1 MRSLQRKMTAGSVS
15 VPQIIPLRLPLPG
28 KAKHEI
34 DTNTH
39 VEIKSD
45 TPDVTIYYT
54 LDGSKP
60 ELFRRPGYG
69 ECNTFKYK
77 GPITLP
83 DGKITVKAL
92 AVTKDCRES
101 AIVTKVFLVEYEPP
115 NILFAAEDNDEN
127 FLKDLSNQELEGGLT
142 VAKLKKKGVNVK
154 SKSSWNDT
162 AQEFQGLEVERRTVQ
177 KSLKGPRF
185 LNGHLETPGY
195 REKSISPPPTHQSQF
210 IGSAVSSRKSLTSTQ
225 TMRIQRETDFLRCA
239 HCLAPRPSDPFA
251 RFCQECGSPI
261 LPVPGCRLPPPEGAQ
276 MGLCVECRTMVP
288 MNTPTCIVCEAAIA
302 PQLQPQASICL
313 KGKVICRVC
322 GTGNPIHIKHCVT
335 CESRL
340 PEIQTPAL
348 SGDAPPPL
356 SSHLGRTIS
365 CSKCGRDNHCDA
377 RFCDWCGAKSSTV
390 LKTGGFQEENN
401 ILKPGPPP
409 SYFTCFKC
417 GASNHPYARFC
428 GSCGVYIEPPSRL
441 GSQNSMLLS
450 AGDTFVFSEDK
461 GLQTRAAWEPL
472 VVSLP
477 KSRLDRTERKDKGT
491 QTIGL
496 FYPSSALLE
505 KKELELVSQKEKQEK
520 MSDRKPLL
528 TAISPGRGYWRKQ
541 LDHVCAH
548 LRSYAQN
555 NPEFRALI
563 GEPRM
568 GKIISATVHED
579 GYEVSLR
586 LNYILAINKDIL
598 TGKPMKFDNHYL
610 STVTEGRDGRYDS
623 QASLVCEE
631 GHSISSPREK
641 VKRTKKTRTF
651 LEKEDKLSPEARQL
665 LKEVGPAGE
674 GKISLVEQLLDEGAD
689 PNCTNSEDRPA
700 LTVAVLNRHDEV
712 VPVLVQKGADI
723 DQQSGPHNNTAL
735 HEATLHGLEG
745 KRCIKVLLGCNAN
758 IKKKNEKGLSAYDLA
773 LKTGNEEI
781 ISLFASKLGQGMLDK
796 LTKPK
801 NISLAMA

>member
-1 MRSLQRKMTAGSVS
+1 MPVSAESLQRKMTAGSVS

-60 ELFRRPGYG
+60 ELVRRPGYG
-69 ECNTFKYK
+69 EHNTFKYK
-77 GPITLP
+77 GPIRLP

-115 NILFAAEDNDEN
+115 NILFADEDNDEN
-127 FLKDLSNQELEGGLT
+127 FLKDLSNQELEGGLSVT
-142 VAKLKKKGVNVK
+142 KLKKKGVKVE

-162 AQEFQGLEVERRTVQ
+162 AQEFQDLELERRTVH

-185 LNGHLETPGY
+185 VNGHLETQGY
-195 REKSISPPPTHQSQF
+195 GEKSISSPPTHQS
-210 IGSAVSSRKSLTSTQ
+210 
-225 TMRIQRETDFLRCA
+225 
-239 HCLAPRPSDPFA
+239 
-251 RFCQECGSPI
+251 
-261 LPVPGCRLPPPEGAQ
+261 Q

-288 MNTPTCIVCEAAIA
+288 MNTPTCIVCEAPIA

-340 PEIQTPAL
+340 PEIQTRTTTML
-348 SGDAPPPL
+348 VFGSD
-356 SSHLGRTIS
+356 SVQSHLGRTIS

-377 RFCDWCGAKSSTV
+377 RFCDWCGA
-390 LKTGGFQEENN
+390 
-401 ILKPGPPP
+401 KPGPPP

-441 GSQNSMLLS
+441 GSQNSMLLG

-477 KSRLDRTERKDKGT
+477 KSRLDITERKDKGT

-496 FYPSSALLE
+496 FYPSSTLLE
-505 KKELELVSQKEKQEK
+505 KKELELISQKEKQDK

-586 LNYILAINKDIL
+586 LNYTLSINKDIL

-610 STVTEGRDGRYDS
+610 STVTEGRDGWYDS

-631 GHSISSPREK
+631 GHSITSPREK
-641 VKRTKKTRTF
+641 VKRTKKTRKL

-665 LKEVGPAGE
+665 LKEVGPEGE

-723 DQQSGPHNNTAL
+723 DQQSGPHNTTAL
-735 HEATLHGLEG
+735 HEAALLGLEG
-745 KRCIKVLLGCNAN
+745 KKCIKVLLGCNAN
-758 IKKKNEKGLSAYDLA
+758 IKKKNGKGLSAYDLA

>member
-1 MRSLQRKMTAGSVS
+1 MPVSAESLQRKMTAGSVS

-60 ELFRRPGYG
+60 ELVRRPGYG
-69 ECNTFKYK
+69 EHNTFKYK
-77 GPITLP
+77 GPIRLP

-115 NILFAAEDNDEN
+115 NILFADEDNDEN
-127 FLKDLSNQELEGGLT
+127 FLKDLSNQELEGGLSVT
-142 VAKLKKKGVNVK
+142 KLKKKGVKVE

-162 AQEFQGLEVERRTVQ
+162 AQEFQDLELERRTVH

-185 LNGHLETPGY
+185 VNGHLETQGY
-195 REKSISPPPTHQSQF
+195 GEKSISSPPTHQSQF
-210 IGSAVSSRKSLTSTQ
+210 ISSAVSSRKSLTSTQ
-225 TMRIQRETDFLRCA
+225 TMRIQRETDFLKCA

-261 LPVPGCRLPPPEGAQ
+261 LPVPGYHLPSPEGAQ

-288 MNTPTCIVCEAAIA
+288 MNTPTCIVCEAPIA

-340 PEIQTPAL
+340 PEIQTRTTTML
-348 SGDAPPPL
+348 VFGSD
-356 SSHLGRTIS
+356 SVQSHLGRTIS

-377 RFCDWCGAKSSTV
+377 RFCDWCGA
-390 LKTGGFQEENN
+390 
-401 ILKPGPPP
+401 KPGPPP

-441 GSQNSMLLS
+441 GSQNSMLLG

-477 KSRLDRTERKDKGT
+477 KSRLDITERKDKGT

-496 FYPSSALLE
+496 FYPSSTLLE
-505 KKELELVSQKEKQEK
+505 KKELELISQKEKQDK

-528 TAISPGRGYWRKQ
+528 TAISPGR
-541 LDHVCAH
+541 
-548 LRSYAQN
+548 
-555 NPEFRALI
+555 
-563 GEPRM
+563 
-568 GKIISATVHED
+568 
-579 GYEVSLR
+579 
-586 LNYILAINKDIL
+586 
-598 TGKPMKFDNHYL
+598 
-610 STVTEGRDGRYDS
+610 
-623 QASLVCEE
+623 VCEE
-631 GHSISSPREK
+631 GHSITSPREK
-641 VKRTKKTRTF
+641 VKRTKKTRKL

-665 LKEVGPAGE
+665 LKEVGPEGE

-723 DQQSGPHNNTAL
+723 DQQSGPHNTTAL
-735 HEATLHGLEG
+735 HEAALLGLEG
-745 KRCIKVLLGCNAN
+745 KKCIKVLLGCNAN
-758 IKKKNEKGLSAYDLA
+758 IKKKNGKGLSAYDLA

>member
-1 MRSLQRKMTAGSVS
+1 MTAGSVS

-69 ECNTFKYK
+69 ERNTFKYK

-115 NILFAAEDNDEN
+115 NILFADEDNDEN
-127 FLKDLSNQELEGGLT
+127 FLKDLSNQASYSNG
-142 VAKLKKKGVNVK
+142 
-154 SKSSWNDT
+154 
-162 AQEFQGLEVERRTVQ
+162 
-177 KSLKGPRF
+177 KSLFDHNILYYITERQNPGSCQVSLLLF
-185 LNGHLETPGY
+185 LYLPIFVEP
-195 REKSISPPPTHQSQF
+195 SLFQF

-225 TMRIQRETDFLRCA
+225 TMRIQRETDFLKCA

-288 MNTPTCIVCEAAIA
+288 MNTPTCIVCEAPIA

-340 PEIQTPAL
+340 PEIQTPAF
-348 SGDAPPPL
+348 SGDTPPPL

-377 RFCDWCGAKSSTV
+377 RFCDWCGAK
-390 LKTGGFQEENN
+390 
-401 ILKPGPPP
+401 PGPPP
-409 SYFTCFKC
+409 NYFTCFKC

-441 GSQNSMLLS
+441 ASQNSMLLG
-450 AGDTFVFSEDK
+450 AGDTFVFS
-461 GLQTRAAWEPL
+461 EPL

-496 FYPSSALLE
+496 FYPSSTLLE
-505 KKELELVSQKEKQEK
+505 KKELELVSLKEKQEK

-555 NPEFRALI
+555 NPEFRTLI

-586 LNYILAINKDIL
+586 LNYILAINKVMVL
-598 TGKPMKFDNHYL
+598 L
-610 STVTEGRDGRYDS
+610 SVFS
-623 QASLVCEE
+623 Q
-631 GHSISSPREK
+631 
-641 VKRTKKTRTF
+641 
-651 LEKEDKLSPEARQL
+651 PEARQL
-665 LKEVGPAGE
+665 LKEVGPEGE

-689 PNCTNSEDRPA
+689 PNCTNSEHRPA

-735 HEATLHGLEG
+735 HEATLLGLEG
-745 KRCIKVLLGCNAN
+745 KKCIKVLLGCNAN

-796 LTKPK
+796 LTMPK
-801 NISLAMA
+801 NLSLAMA

>member
-1 MRSLQRKMTAGSVS
+1 MTAGSVS

-69 ECNTFKYK
+69 EHNTFKYK
-77 GPITLP
+77 GPVTLP

-101 AIVTKVFLVEYEPP
+101 TIVTKVFLVEYEPP
-115 NILFAAEDNDEN
+115 NILFVDEDNDEN
-127 FLKDLSNQELEGGLT
+127 FLKDLSNQASYNNGNSLFDHNILYYIIERQNPGSCRVSLLFFP
-142 VAKLKKKGVNVK
+142 L
-154 SKSSWNDT
+154 S
-162 AQEFQGLEVERRTVQ
+162 VERRTVH

-195 REKSISPPPTHQSQF
+195 RDNLGSLIPCAGFHCRRLQDLAAQIENTFNQFAVIS
-210 IGSAVSSRKSLTSTQ
+210 
-225 TMRIQRETDFLRCA
+225 RCA

-288 MNTPTCIVCEAAIA
+288 MNTPTCIVCEAPIA

-340 PEIQTPAL
+340 PEIQTP
-348 SGDAPPPL
+348 
-356 SSHLGRTIS
+356 
-365 CSKCGRDNHCDA
+365 
-377 RFCDWCGAKSSTV
+377 
-390 LKTGGFQEENN
+390 
-401 ILKPGPPP
+401 GPPP

-441 GSQNSMLLS
+441 GSQNSMLLG
-450 AGDTFVFSEDK
+450 AGDTFVFSE
-461 GLQTRAAWEPL
+461 TRAAWDPL

-477 KSRLDRTERKDKGT
+477 KSRLDITERKDKGT

-496 FYPSSALLE
+496 FYPSSTLLE
-505 KKELELVSQKEKQEK
+505 KKELELLSQKEKQEK

-586 LNYILAINKDIL
+586 LNYILAINK
-598 TGKPMKFDNHYL
+598 
-610 STVTEGRDGRYDS
+610 
-623 QASLVCEE
+623 
-631 GHSISSPREK
+631 
-641 VKRTKKTRTF
+641 
-651 LEKEDKLSPEARQL
+651 PEARQL
-665 LKEVGPAGE
+665 LKEVGPEGE

-689 PNCTNSEDRPA
+689 PNCTNREDRPA

-735 HEATLHGLEG
+735 HEAALLGLEG
-745 KRCIKVLLGCNAN
+745 KNCIKVLLGCNAN

-801 NISLAMA
+801 NINLAMA

>member
-1 MRSLQRKMTAGSVS
+1 MTAGSVS

-45 TPDVTIYYT
+45 TPDVTVYYT

-69 ECNTFKYK
+69 ERNTFKYK

-127 FLKDLSNQELEGGLT
+127 FLKDLSNQASYSNG
-142 VAKLKKKGVNVK
+142 
-154 SKSSWNDT
+154 
-162 AQEFQGLEVERRTVQ
+162 
-177 KSLKGPRF
+177 KSLFDHNILYYITER
-185 LNGHLETPGY
+185 HHPGM
-195 REKSISPPPTHQSQF
+195 
-210 IGSAVSSRKSLTSTQ
+210 LTSLGSLIPCIGFHCRRLQDLAAQIENTLNQ
-225 TMRIQRETDFLRCA
+225 FAIISRCA

-261 LPVPGCRLPPPEGAQ
+261 LPVPGGRLPPPEGAQ
-276 MGLCVECRTMVP
+276 MGLCVECRTTVP
-288 MNTPTCIVCEAAIA
+288 MNTPTCIVCEAPIA

-377 RFCDWCGAKSSTV
+377 RFCDWCGAK
-390 LKTGGFQEENN
+390 
-401 ILKPGPPP
+401 PGPPP

-450 AGDTFVFSEDK
+450 DK

-477 KSRLDRTERKDKGT
+477 KSKLDTTERKDKGT

-496 FYPSSALLE
+496 FYPSSTLLE

-586 LNYILAINKDIL
+586 LNYILAINKGIL
-598 TGKPMKFDNHYL
+598 TGQPMKFDNHYL

-623 QASLVCEE
+623 Q
-631 GHSISSPREK
+631 
-641 VKRTKKTRTF
+641 
-651 LEKEDKLSPEARQL
+651 PEARQL
-665 LKEVGPAGE
+665 LKEVGPEGE
-674 GKISLVEQLLDEGAD
+674 GQISLVEQLLDEGAD

-712 VPVLVQKGADI
+712 VPLLVQKGADI

-735 HEATLHGLEG
+735 HEATLIGLEG
-745 KRCIKVLLGCNAN
+745 KKCIKVLLGCNAN

>member
-1 MRSLQRKMTAGSVS
+1 MTAGSVS

-69 ECNTFKYK
+69 EHNTFKYK
-77 GPITLP
+77 GPVTLP

-101 AIVTKVFLVEYEPP
+101 TIVTKVFLVEYEPP
-115 NILFAAEDNDEN
+115 NILFVDEDNDEN
-127 FLKDLSNQELEGGLT
+127 FLKDLSNQASYNNGNSLFDHNILYYII
-142 VAKLKKKGVNVK
+142 
-154 SKSSWNDT
+154 
-162 AQEFQGLEVERRTVQ
+162 ERQNPGSCRV
-177 KSLKGPRF
+177 SLLFFP
-185 LNGHLETPGY
+185 LSL
-195 REKSISPPPTHQSQF
+195 IS
-210 IGSAVSSRKSLTSTQ
+210 SAVSSRKSLTSTQ
-225 TMRIQRETDFLRCA
+225 TMRIQRETDFLKCA

-288 MNTPTCIVCEAAIA
+288 MNTPTCIVCEAPIA

-348 SGDAPPPL
+348 SGDTPPPL

-377 RFCDWCGAKSSTV
+377 RFCDWCGA
-390 LKTGGFQEENN
+390 
-401 ILKPGPPP
+401 KPGPPP

-441 GSQNSMLLS
+441 GSQNSMLL
-450 AGDTFVFSEDK
+450 
-461 GLQTRAAWEPL
+461 AAWDPL

-477 KSRLDRTERKDKGT
+477 KSRLDITERKDKGT

-496 FYPSSALLE
+496 FYPSSTLLE
-505 KKELELVSQKEKQEK
+505 KKELELLSQKEKQEK

-555 NPEFRALI
+555 NPEFRHFSW
-563 GEPRM
+563 G
-568 GKIISATVHED
+568 SA
-579 GYEVSLR
+579 
-586 LNYILAINKDIL
+586 
-598 TGKPMKFDNHYL
+598 
-610 STVTEGRDGRYDS
+610 
-623 QASLVCEE
+623 VCEE

-641 VKRTKKTRTF
+641 VKRTKKTRKF

-665 LKEVGPAGE
+665 LKEVGPEGE

-689 PNCTNSEDRPA
+689 PNCTNREDRPA

-735 HEATLHGLEG
+735 HEAALLGLEG
-745 KRCIKVLLGCNAN
+745 KNCIKVLLGCNAN

-801 NISLAMA
+801 NINLAMA

>member
-1 MRSLQRKMTAGSVS
+1 MTAGSVS

-34 DTNTH
+34 DTNTF

-45 TPDVTIYYT
+45 TPEVTIYYT

-60 ELFRRPGYG
+60 ELFRRPGYS
-69 ECNTFKYK
+69 EHNTFKYK

-101 AIVTKVFLVEYEPP
+101 AIVTKIFLVEYEPP
-115 NILFAAEDNDEN
+115 KVLLADEDNDEN
-127 FLKDLSNQELEGGLT
+127 FLKDLSNQELEDGRPVT
-142 VAKLKKKGVNVK
+142 KLKKKGVNVE
-154 SKSSWNDT
+154 SKSSCNDT
-162 AQEFQGLEVERRTVQ
+162 AQEFQDLEVERRTVPQ
-177 KSLKGPRF
+177 SLKGSQS
-185 LNGHLETPGY
+185 LNGRLETPGN
-195 REKSISPPPTHQSQF
+195 REKSISALPAHQSQLMS
-210 IGSAVSSRKSLTSTQ
+210 SAVSSRKNLTSTQ
-225 TMRIQRETDFLRCA
+225 AMRIQRETDFLKCA
-239 HCLAPRPSDPFA
+239 NCLAPRPSDPFA

-261 LPVPGCRLPPPEGAQ
+261 LPVPGGRLPPPEGAQ

-288 MNTPTCIVCEAAIA
+288 MNTPTCIVCEAPIA

-313 KGKVICRVC
+313 KGKIICRMC

-340 PEIQTPAL
+340 PETQTPAL
-348 SGDAPPPL
+348 GGDIPPPL
-356 SSHLGRTIS
+356 SSHRGKTIS
-365 CSKCGRDNHCDA
+365 CSKCGRDNPCDA
-377 RFCDWCGAKSSTV
+377 RFCDWCGAK
-390 LKTGGFQEENN
+390 
-401 ILKPGPPP
+401 PGPPP
-409 SYFTCFKC
+409 SLFTCFKC

-441 GSQNSMLLS
+441 GSENSVLLG
-450 AGDTFVFSEDK
+450 AGDTSVFSEGK

-472 VVSLP
+472 GVSLS
-477 KSRLDRTERKDKGT
+477 KSRLDRTGRKEKGT

-496 FYPSSALLE
+496 FYPSSKLLE
-505 KKELELVSQKEKQEK
+505 KKELELISQKEKQEK
-520 MSDRKPLL
+520 MSDHKPLL

-598 TGKPMKFDNHYL
+598 IGKPMTSDDDYL
-610 STVTEGRDGRYDS
+610 STVAEGRDGLYDS
-623 QASLVCEE
+623 QASLECEE
-631 GHSISSPREK
+631 GHNISSSREK
-641 VKRTKKTRTF
+641 VKRTKKTRKF
-651 LEKEDKLSPEARQL
+651 LEKEDKLSPESRQL
-665 LKEVGPAGE
+665 LKEVGPEGE
-674 GKISLVEQLLDEGAD
+674 GRISLVEQLLDEGAD
-689 PNCTNSEDRPA
+689 PNCTNSEGRPA

-712 VPVLVQKGADI
+712 VPVLVQKGADT

-735 HEATLHGLEG
+735 HEAALLGLEG
-745 KRCIKVLLGCNAN
+745 KKCISVLLGCNAN

-781 ISLFASKLGQGMLDK
+781 ISMFASKIGQGMLDK

-801 NISLAMA
+801 NISLALA